1 MVKYSNS
8 SMGGV
13 LKTLQSTMNRQGGP
27 GQQSRRPGLIGDD
40 DDVEL
45 GDVDPEELLD
55 KADVSIKNLNHSLM
69 KLVAVQQE
77 SISIAKNLPQGFVMM
92 DRVPAYLELEAAGMP
107 YPCKIVLRPNY
118 RRYGYSEAVQ
128 HVVA

>member
-8 SMGGV
+8 SMCGV

-27 GQQSRRPGLIGDD
+27 GRQSRRPGLIGDD

-45 GDVDPEELLD
+45 EEAYIDDIDPEELLD

-77 SISIAKNLPQGFVMM
+77 SISIAKNLP
-92 DRVPAYLELEAAGMP
+92 
-107 YPCKIVLRPNY
+107 
-118 RRYGYSEAVQ
+118 
-128 HVVA
+128 